1 MKYVISNFKIG
12 NIQLPYLRA
21 FKFEEVINHIQ
32 PVFSH
37 HYLPFI
43 NTGYCSPIIA
53 DFLTA
58 RPPLRP
64 FYEYSPV
71 QPDFERAIAAKS
83 IQPMRRDLLAEA
95 LYQQYSG
102 IEMKEEVRA
111 NIGLLQATNT
121 YTVCTAHQPN
131 IFTGYLYFVYKIL
144 QTIGLSRELRQKHP
158 QSHFVPVYYMGS
170 EDADLD
176 ELGSINLDGKK
187 LTWNTA
193 QTGAVGRMN
202 TKGMEALINQV
213 ADSLGFGPFAADL
226 LEMLRK
232 AYLEHSNIQEAT
244 LSLVNDLFG
253 HYGLVVLI
261 PDNPLFKQQLIPIM
275 EEELWQQSSAGIV
288 GKTIERLAENYK
300 VQANPREINLFYL
313 KDDKRE
319 RIVRDGEVWKILHT
333 SLSFNGEELKKELYE
348 HPERFSPN
356 VILRG
361 ILQETILPNVA
372 FIGGGGEVA
381 YWLELKDLFH
391 HHKVPYPVILLRNS
405 FLWIKREQQERL
417 AKLGISTDALFGDT
431 ELLVNRFVFERTN
444 AALVLRDEYAA
455 IEKLFN
461 EMEAKAGAIDIT
473 LTASV
478 NAERSRA
485 VKSIGKLEHKFLRAE
500 KKKFAWQT
508 DQIRVLKEQL
518 FPGGS
523 LQERKENFMPYYAQY
538 GPVYFEHILK
548 ALQPVTDQFCVIKED

>member
-1 MKYVISNFKIG
+1 MVTSICLIFVHSN
-12 NIQLPYLRA
+12 
-21 FKFEEVINHIQ
+21 FEEVINHIQ

-37 HYLPFI
+37 YYLPFI
-43 NTGYCSPIIA
+43 DTGYCSPIIA

-64 FYEYSPV
+64 FYEYTPV
-71 QPDFERAIAAKS
+71 NPDFEKAIASKS
-83 IQPMRRDLLAEA
+83 VQPLRRDLLAEA
-95 LYQQYSG
+95 LYQQYG
-102 IEMKEEVRA
+102 GMVMKEEVRA
-111 NIGLLQATNT
+111 NIGLLQAANT
-121 YTVCTAHQPN
+121 FTVCTAHQPN

-144 QTIGLSRELRQKHP
+144 QTIGLSRELQMKYP
-158 QSHFVPVYYMGS
+158 QYHFVPVYYMGS

-187 LTWNTA
+187 LTWQTT
-193 QTGAVGRMN
+193 QTGAVGRMR
-202 TKGMEALINQV
+202 TEGLETLINQV
-213 ADSLGFGPFAADL
+213 VASIGYGPFADEL
-226 LEMLRK
+226 LEILRK
-232 AYLEHSNIQEAT
+232 AYLEHSTVQEAT

-253 HYGLVVLI
+253 QYGLVVLI
-261 PDNPLFKQQLIPIM
+261 PDNPLFKQQLIPVM
-275 EEELWQQSSAGIV
+275 EDELWQQSSAGIV
-288 GKTIERLAENYK
+288 GKTIEKLAENYK

-333 SLSFNGEELKKELYE
+333 SLSFSGEELKKELYE

-361 ILQETILPNVA
+361 ILQETILPNIA

-391 HHKVPYPVILLRNS
+391 HHKVPYPVVLLRNS
-405 FLWIKREQQERL
+405 FLWVKQEQQERL
-417 AKLGISTDALFGDT
+417 AKLGISVEALFEDT
-431 ELLVNRFVFERTN
+431 ELLVNRFVFEHTN

-461 EMEAKAGAIDIT
+461 DLEEKARSIDIT
-473 LTASV
+473 LVASV

-508 DQIRVLKEQL
+508 DQIRTLKEQL
-518 FPGGS
+518 FPDGS
-523 LQERKENFMPYYAQY
+523 LQERKENFIPYYAQY
-538 GPVYFEHILK
+538 GPAYFEHLLK
-548 ALQPVTDQFCVIKED
+548 ALRPVTDQFCVIREC